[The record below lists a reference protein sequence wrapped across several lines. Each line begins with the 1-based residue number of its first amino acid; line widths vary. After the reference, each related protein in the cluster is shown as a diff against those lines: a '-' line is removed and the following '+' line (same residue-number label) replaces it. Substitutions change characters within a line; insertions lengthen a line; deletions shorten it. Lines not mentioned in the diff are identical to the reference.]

1 MNKSIIHH
9 FRSRLRAREHLFLAV
24 ATAMACGTLTEVAH
38 AQIFVPNYGNGN
50 VGEYSTA
57 GATINASLL
66 TGLTEAATIAAAGTS
81 LFIETDSNDNIG
93 KYTTAGATVSATF
106 ITGTGTNEYGLAL
119 SGNTLF
125 AARFGTGIVSE
136 YNATTGALTGT
147 ISGLSEPTG
156 LAVSGTTLYVANYS
170 TGTIGEYTTAGA
182 TLSASFVTGL
192 SGPWGLVVTGG
203 DLYVMNEEASGRV
216 GVYNATTGAVI
227 NSALFS
233 TGTTSYGLALLG
245 PNLLTANFTAGTI
258 GEYTPRSSRG
268 WTNQWTSRCSAS
280 SPSPPRGRRSRAA
293 GCWLWRYCGGAGE
306 GKDAGRRQNYE

>member
-93 KYTTAGATVSATF
+93 KYTTAGATVSA
-106 ITGTGTNEYGLAL
+106 
-119 SGNTLF
+119 
-125 AARFGTGIVSE
+125 
-136 YNATTGALTGT
+136 
-147 ISGLSEPTG
+147 
-156 LAVSGTTLYVANYS
+156 
-170 TGTIGEYTTAGA
+170 
-182 TLSASFVTGL
+182 SFVTGL

-258 GEYTPRSSRG
+258 GEYTTGGLTVNASFITGLDEPVDLTVLSVIPESSAWAALAGGGVLALAVLRRRRRG
-268 WTNQWTSRCSAS
+268 QG
-280 SPSPPRGRRSRAA
+280 RG
-293 GCWLWRYCGGAGE
+293 
-306 GKDAGRRQNYE
+306 